1 MHLKSLTLK
10 GFKSFASAT
19 TLKFEPGITCV
30 VGPNGSGKSN
40 VLDALRWVM
49 GEGSAK
55 GLRGGK
61 MEDVIFAGTAG
72 RAPLGRAEVTLTI
85 DNSDGALPIDYTEV
99 SITRRMFRDGASEYE
114 INGQGC
120 RLMDVQELLSDSGI
134 GREMHVIVGQGQLA
148 AILESKP
155 EERRA
160 FIEEAAGVLKHR
172 KRKEKAIR
180 KLDAMQANLTRL
192 NDLTAELR
200 RQLKPLGKQ
209 AEIARKAQ
217 TTQSELRDARLRLHA
232 DDLVTQRG
240 DIARDEADEATARR
254 KRAEVEQALEIGQA
268 RQSELEDALAV
279 DQPKLAAAQETW
291 YRLSALEERLRGTV
305 RLAVERARHLSAA
318 VEAPRGGRDPD
329 ELEEEAE
336 HTAMREAELFE
347 AVAEARYTLAEAT
360 ERRAE
365 LERMVQA
372 AEKAHLA
379 AVRAIA
385 DRREGLARLGGQV
398 EALRSK
404 ANATDEEI
412 ERLSFT
418 LGEARERAEIAA
430 EELAIGQ
437 EESGVEDTDDVALGE
452 RHTQATASLEAARAR
467 VEELVRAERQA
478 EKDIASWRARVD
490 ALSLGLSRKDGAG
503 ALLAAS
509 GRLPGLL
516 GSVAALLTVESG
528 AEAAL
533 AAALG
538 PVADAVAVANPDGA
552 LEALRM
558 LRNGDEGRAGM
569 LVGGLAAPLDR
580 AGWPALP
587 PGARWAVDL
596 VRAPDALLPAVH
608 RALDRMAVVDGLAE
622 AQSLVANHPDVR
634 AVTRDGDVLGAF
646 WAVGG
651 SEKARSVI
659 EVQAAVDEANAK
671 LSAAERAVEQASAA
685 LEGARAEQQARRAD
699 VDAVKEALN
708 DGKVRAARSAERLNR
723 LRAAVRSAEAEVERA
738 EHQRGKVEQARA
750 DALTRLAELE
760 ERLAV
765 VEQEHSVDDEPDSS
779 ERDEY
784 TASLASARQE
794 EMEGRLTL
802 RTSEERHRALQG
814 KADQLRRA
822 ARAEREARERASR
835 AMASRKRGATIATA
849 VVEGGELA
857 LERIARSLARAAED
871 RDGIQAQRAERER
884 VLADVRGKVRE
895 LGTELEK
902 LTDAVHRDEVLRAEQ
917 RLRLEQLE
925 VKIAETFGIGLDD
938 LVTEYGPTVPVP
950 PSPGEVAEYEAAKER
965 GEDVSMP
972 PSTPYD
978 RETQA
983 RRAKRAERDL
993 SLLGK
998 VNPLALEE
1006 FAALEERYKF
1016 LSTQLEDL
1024 KDTRRDLLTV
1034 IKEVDDKILEVF
1046 ASAYEDVAREFVTV
1060 FNVLFPGGEGRMI
1073 LTEPEDMLVTGVD
1086 VEARPPGKKVK
1097 RLSLL
1102 SGGEKS
1108 LVAVAML
1115 VAIFRARPSP
1125 FYVMD
1130 EVEAALDDTNMRRL
1144 IGLLEQ
1150 LRASS
1155 QLIIITHQ
1163 KPTMEIADALY
1174 GVSMRG
1180 DGITQVISQ
1189 RLQHPGRAT
1198 AGAAVVAAKALAAA
1212 AEAAAAEA
1220 AAAPQATAVAEDAA
1234 LPEDAAVPGDTAVPE
1249 DAAVLEGTV
1258 VPEDAAV
1265 PPGDDLP
1272 GAPVAVAIPNQGAT
1286 ATQAEPG
1293 DTEDATAS
1301 S

>member
-1 MHLKSLTLK
+1 MYLKSLTLK

-85 DNSDGALPIDYTEV
+85 DNSDGALPIEYTEV

-134 GREMHVIVGQGQLA
+134 GREMHVIVGQGQLS

-155 EERRA
+155 EERRS

-240 DIARDEADEATARR
+240 DIAREEADEATARR
-254 KRAEVEQALEIGQA
+254 KRGEVEQALEIYQA
-268 RQSELEDALAV
+268 RQTELEDNLAV
-279 DQPKLAAAQETW
+279 DAPKLAAAQETW

-305 RLAVERARHLSAA
+305 RLAVERARHLSAS
-318 VEAPRGGRDPD
+318 VEAPRGGRDPE
-329 ELEEEAE
+329 ELEAEAE
-336 HTAMREAELFE
+336 HTATREAELFE
-347 AVAEARYTLAEAT
+347 AVAEARYALAEST

-385 DRREGLARLGGQV
+385 DRREGLARLAGQV

-404 ANATDEEI
+404 TGATDEEI

-418 LGEARERAEIAA
+418 LGEARERAEVAA
-430 EELAIGQ
+430 EELAAA
-437 EESGVEDTDDVALGE
+437 EEETGVESSDDASLAE
-452 RHTQATASLEAARAR
+452 RHQQAAASHDAARAR
-467 VEELVRAERQA
+467 VEELVRAERGA

-503 ALLAAS
+503 ALLASAD
-509 GRLPGLL
+509 RLPGLL
-516 GSVAALLTVESG
+516 GSVAALLTVEPG

-552 LEALRM
+552 VEALRL
-558 LRNGDEGRAGM
+558 LRAGDEGRAGM
-569 LVGGLAAPLDR
+569 LIGGPAQPLDR
-580 AGWPALP
+580 AAWPALP

-608 RALDRMAVVDGLAE
+608 RALDRVAVVDAI
-622 AQSLVANHPDVR
+622 ADARALVAADAGVR
-634 AVTRDGDVLGAF
+634 AVTTEGDVLGAH
-646 WAVGG
+646 WAIGG

-671 LSAAERAVEQASAA
+671 LSAAERAVEQSSAA
-685 LEGARAEQQARRAD
+685 LEGARAEQQARRAE
-699 VDAVKEALN
+699 VDAVKEAMN
-708 DGKVRAARSAERLNR
+708 EGRVRAARSAERLNR
-723 LRAAVRSAEAEVERA
+723 LRAAVRSAEAEAERA
-738 EHQRGKVEQARA
+738 ERQRAKVEQAREEG
-750 DALTRLAELE
+750 LLRLAELE
-760 ERLAV
+760 ERLSA
-765 VEQEHSVDDEPDSS
+765 VEQEQDMEAEPDSS

-784 TASLASARQE
+784 TASLATARQE

-822 ARAEREARERASR
+822 ARAEREARERSAR
-835 AMASRKRGATIATA
+835 ATAARKRGATIAQA
-849 VVEGGELA
+849 VVDGGELA
-857 LERIARSLARAAED
+857 LERIARSLTRAAQE
-871 RDGIQAQRAERER
+871 RDEVQAQRAERER
-884 VLADVRGKVRE
+884 VLGDVRGRVRE
-895 LGTELEK
+895 LSTELEK

-950 PSPGEVAEYEAAKER
+950 PSPSELAEYEAAKER
-965 GEDVSMP
+965 GEDVTLP
-972 PSTPYD
+972 PSSPYD

-1024 KDTRRDLLTV
+1024 KATRRDLLV
-1034 IKEVDDKILEVF
+1034 VVKEVDDKILEVF
-1046 ASAYEDVAREFVTV
+1046 TSAYHDVAREFITV
-1060 FNVLFPGGEGRMI
+1060 FDVLFPGGEGRMI
-1073 LTEPEDMLVTGVD
+1073 LTEPDDMLVTGVD

-1189 RLQHPGRAT
+1189 RLQRRAEPAAQT
-1198 AGAAVVAAKALAAA
+1198 PAVVDSPARTP
-1212 AEAAAAEA
+1212 E
-1220 AAAPQATAVAEDAA
+1220 PQEPQENQEPRVSQADES
-1234 LPEDAAVPGDTAVPE
+1234 VPE
-1249 DAAVLEGTV
+1249 EPAQEPLDPV
-1258 VPEDAAV
+1258 V
-1265 PPGDDLP
+1265 
-1272 GAPVAVAIPNQGAT
+1272 
-1286 ATQAEPG
+1286 
-1293 DTEDATAS
+1293 
-1301 S
+1301 